1 LNAAVQREA
10 FVDGISFWAQ
20 RLPGWEIAGA
30 VLAGRAG
37 PPAVAGRRPTP
48 ELLPPAERRR
58 APDTVALAVE
68 VAARACHAAAVDPAG
83 LASVF
88 ATTHA
93 DLAITDY
100 LCETLVR
107 APLHT
112 SPTKFHNSVHNAAA
126 GYWCIA
132 TGCHAPY
139 TTLSVHGYSFAAG
152 LLETLLQVASDGR
165 PVLYVAFDIEA
176 CGPLVPVT
184 VSRGLLGAGLVLSP
198 VRTTTSL
205 ARLSWSTRPGGG
217 VQPTVAQSANAELV
231 GGNAMAACLPI
242 YEALAA
248 GGGPVSLALGP
259 DLLLDVIVDS
269 CGPGPR

>member
-1 LNAAVQREA
+1 MQQET

-30 VLAGRAG
+30 VLAGRAD
-37 PPAVAGRRPTP
+37 PPVVAGRRPSP

-58 APDTVALAVE
+58 APDSVALAME
-68 VAARACHAAAVDPAG
+68 VAAGACAAAAVDPAG

-112 SPTKFHNSVHNAAA
+112 SPTRFHNSVHNAAA

-139 TTLSVHGYSFAAG
+139 TTLSVHEYSFAAG
-152 LLETLLQVASDGR
+152 LFETLLQVASDGR

-176 CGPLVPVT
+176 CGPLAPIT
-184 VSRGLLGAGLVLSP
+184 VSHGLLGAGLVLSP
-198 VRTTTSL
+198 VRTATSR

-217 VQPTVAQSANAELV
+217 AQSTAARSANTELI
-231 GGNAMAACLPI
+231 GGNAMAACLPF

-248 GGGPVSLALGP
+248 GGGPVTLALGP
-259 DLLLDVIVDS
+259 DLLLDVVLDS
-269 CGPGPR
+269 CAPAPP

>member
-1 LNAAVQREA
+1 MQREA
-10 FVDGISFWAQ
+10 FVDGISFWSQ
-20 RLPGWEIAGA
+20 RLPGWGIAGA
-30 VLAGRAG
+30 ILAGHAA
-37 PPAVAGRRPTP
+37 PPAVADRRPSP
-48 ELLPPAERRR
+48 GMLPAAERRR
-58 APDTVALAVE
+58 APDSVALAIE
-68 VAARACHAAAVDPAG
+68 VAARACDAAGVDPAG

-152 LLETLLQVASDGR
+152 LLEALLQVASDGR
-165 PVLYVAFDIEA
+165 SVLYVAFDIEA
-176 CGPLVPVT
+176 CGPLAPIT

-198 VRTTTSL
+198 VRAATSI
-205 ARLSWSTRPGGG
+205 ARLCWSTRPGGG
-217 VQPTVAQSANAELV
+217 AESTTARPANAELIAD
-231 GGNAMAACLPI
+231 NAMAACLPL
-242 YEALAA
+242 YEALAI
-248 GGGPVSLALGP
+248 GSGSVTLALGP
-259 DLLLDVIVDS
+259 DLLLDVLVDAAR
-269 CGPGPR
+269 PPPA

>member
-1 LNAAVQREA
+1 
-10 FVDGISFWAQ
+10 
-20 RLPGWEIAGA
+20 
-30 VLAGRAG
+30 
-37 PPAVAGRRPTP
+37 
-48 ELLPPAERRR
+48 
-58 APDTVALAVE
+58 VALAIE
-68 VAARACHAAAVDPAG
+68 VAAGACAAAAVDPAD

-112 SPTKFHNSVHNAAA
+112 SPTKFHNSVHNAAP

-139 TTLSVHGYSFAAG
+139 TALSVHGYSFAAG
-152 LLETLLQVASDGR
+152 LFESLVQVASDGG

-176 CGPLVPVT
+176 CGPLAPIT

-198 VRTTTSL
+198 VRAATSL

-217 VQPTVAQSANAELV
+217 VEPTAARSANAELI
-231 GGNAMAACLPI
+231 GDNAMAACLPF

-248 GGGPVSLALGP
+248 GGGSVTLALGP
-259 DLLLDVIVDS
+259 DLLLDVIIDS
-269 CGPGPR
+269 CGSVPP